1 MLTGYIATAVDNVQ
15 KLHSSKVHVPL
26 TDITL
31 RDMQL
36 RIKKREVGQLLRD
49 ICVAGDQS
57 DVLPLASTLT
67 INSAMN
73 APSVPLTDAGMVRK
87 IMTFVGL
94 LQSNG
99 PLAADGS
106 AQIPRLETIVVTEVP
121 SLFRYWGKI
130 FHNIMGSLAAH
141 LGWAYKCCQSGDFE
155 SFFCAAPL
163 AYVNLC
169 SFAAISTFTTAQF
182 ERIPI
187 ESAWSL
193 PFGELGLLAL
203 TDTQQET
210 RHQEVIEAIPATL
223 SQHQLN
229 VQNHAGAAS
238 ASSFGAAGGGF
249 GASATGTSSA
259 PSFGAGTAPAATT
272 AAPAAAPPAASTGGG
287 FSLGG
292 TAPAAGGF
300 SLGGAASA
308 ARYK

>member
-1 MLTGYIATAVDNVQ
+1 MFTCHWRTSLCAICNSASRSAKLVSPLVDLSLFCSYTCSCILTSSSLCCCLQHATVCPATSIMQMSLLQSQLYTLCYQNQRTCIFFFHWDPQ
-15 KLHSSKVHVPL
+15 THLLSLYPRL
-26 TDITL
+26 TCSFL
-31 RDMQL
+31 CAPPVL
-36 RIKKREVGQLLRD
+36 SGQLLRD

-121 SLFRYWGKI
+121 SLFKYWGKI

-203 TDTQQET
+203 TDTGQGSPT
-210 RHQEVIEAIPATL
+210 RMI
-223 SQHQLN
+223 N
-229 VQNHAGAAS
+229 MN
-238 ASSFGAAGGGF
+238 
-249 GASATGTSSA
+249 
-259 PSFGAGTAPAATT
+259 PSF
-272 AAPAAAPPAASTGGG
+272 
-287 FSLGG
+287 FV
-292 TAPAAGGF
+292 
-300 SLGGAASA
+300 
-308 ARYK
+308 

>member
-1 MLTGYIATAVDNVQ
+1 M
-15 KLHSSKVHVPL
+15 
-26 TDITL
+26 
-31 RDMQL
+31 
-36 RIKKREVGQLLRD
+36 
-49 ICVAGDQS
+49 
-57 DVLPLASTLT
+57 T

-106 AQIPRLETIVVTEVP
+106 AQIPRLETIVVTELP

-163 AYVNLC
+163 AYVNLR
-169 SFAAISTFTTAQF
+169 SFAAISTFTTAHF

-203 TDTQQET
+203 TDTGQGSPT
-210 RHQEVIEAIPATL
+210 RMI
-223 SQHQLN
+223 N
-229 VQNHAGAAS
+229 MN
-238 ASSFGAAGGGF
+238 SSFF
-249 GASATGTSSA
+249 V
-259 PSFGAGTAPAATT
+259 
-272 AAPAAAPPAASTGGG
+272 
-287 FSLGG
+287 
-292 TAPAAGGF
+292 
-300 SLGGAASA
+300 
-308 ARYK
+308 